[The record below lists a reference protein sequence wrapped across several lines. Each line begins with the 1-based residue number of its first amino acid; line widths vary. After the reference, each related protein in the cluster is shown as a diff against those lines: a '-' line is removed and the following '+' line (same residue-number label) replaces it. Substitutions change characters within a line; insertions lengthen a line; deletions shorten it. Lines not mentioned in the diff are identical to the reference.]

1 MPVRAVLLLLSKV
14 TQKHF
19 RQPYRPS
26 KVPLRPAGVQDVRG
40 TSVLHR
46 PKRSED
52 LSSLRSVW
60 LCPVIS
66 LPGYIPNY
74 HGKVSLP
81 DTSSGQH
88 PFPSESVPICHPS
101 KSAGIRHSAIR
112 YRSINPMTKCHIFR
126 CCSCNQVFLLS
137 FSRSPF
143 IHLYRKDAL
152 KQGSLSAMPK
162 ASVLTSAAFPC
173 PPTIQ
178 ERATPLSYR
187 SQKRTTNG
195 NPPVFHACSDIPAG
209 LFPVPPPS
217 GQFWISY
224 IIPVP
229 P

>member
-1 MPVRAVLLLLSKV
+1 MLLLSKV

-26 KVPLRPAGVQDVRG
+26 KVPLRPAGG
-40 TSVLHR
+40 YT
-46 PKRSED
+46 
-52 LSSLRSVW
+52 SLRSVW

-66 LPGYIPNY
+66 LPGYIPNH
-74 HGKVSLP
+74 HGKVSPP

-101 KSAGIRHSAIR
+101 KSAGIPHSAIR

-126 CCSCNQVFLLS
+126 CCCCNQVFLLS
-137 FSRSPF
+137 FSVSFP
-143 IHLYRKDAL
+143 IGLNSKSLAKDAL

-162 ASVLTSAAFPC
+162 TSVLTSAAFPC

-187 SQKRTTNG
+187 SQERTTNG
-195 NPPVFHACSDIPAG
+195 NPPVFHACPDIPAG

>member
-1 MPVRAVLLLLSKV
+1 MLLFSKV

-26 KVPLRPAGVQDVRG
+26 KVPLRPAG
-40 TSVLHR
+40 SF
-46 PKRSED
+46 
-52 LSSLRSVW
+52 SSLRSIW

-66 LPGYIPNY
+66 LPGYIPDH
-74 HGKVSLP
+74 HGKVSPP

-88 PFPSESVPICHPS
+88 PFPSGSLPICHPS
-101 KSAGIRHSAIR
+101 KSTGIPHSAIR
-112 YRSINPMTKCHIFR
+112 YQSISPMTRYRIFR
-126 CCSCNQVFLLS
+126 CCCCNQVYLLS
-137 FSRSPF
+137 FPVSFPIGLNSKS
-143 IHLYRKDAL
+143 LAKDAL
-152 KQGSLSAMPK
+152 KQGFLSAMPK
-162 ASVLTSAAFPC
+162 TSVLTSAAFPC

-187 SQKRTTNG
+187 SQERTTNG
-195 NPPVFHACSDIPAG
+195 NPPVFHACLDIPAG